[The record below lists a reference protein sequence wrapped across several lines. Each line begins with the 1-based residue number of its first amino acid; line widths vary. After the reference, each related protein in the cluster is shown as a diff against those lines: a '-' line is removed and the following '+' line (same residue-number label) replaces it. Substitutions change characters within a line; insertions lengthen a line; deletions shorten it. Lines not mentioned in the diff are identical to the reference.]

1 MPSSEAENDVADEQD
16 ALVVRASTDS
26 AALGALYQQYYQPIY
41 RYCLHRLFGPE
52 AAEDVTSDVFLTVA
66 KRIGQFRGTTRAS
79 FCSWLYTIA
88 TNKAYERI
96 RKARRR
102 AELLEAAVQAG
113 RVGRRQAEADNHH
126 PDWPAVYQA
135 ILRLSPKQQTLVTLR
150 FFEGLRI
157 REIAEIVGRSLGAV
171 STGIS
176 RALGRVRD
184 ELTSGHPDGAR
195 R

>member
-1 MPSSEAENDVADEQD
+1 MADEQD

-26 AALGALYQQYYQPIY
+26 AALGALYQQYYEPIY

-88 TNKAYERI
+88 T
-96 RKARRR
+96 KARRR

-113 RVGRRQAEADNHH
+113 RVGRRHAEADNHH

-135 ILRLSPKQQTLVTLR
+135 ILRLTPKQQTLVTLR

-157 REIAEIVGRSLGAV
+157 REISEIVGRSLGAV
-171 STGIS
+171 STAIS
-176 RALGRVRD
+176 RALERIRD